1 MLLCK
6 SIQKQQ
12 EVSNKGDP
20 LSARSVISSVSE
32 VSDLVSGRSVISSV
46 FVVGALGLKVSSVS
60 EVSDFVSVPDI
71 AIFAQGR
78 ATLTTCPHSHA

>member
-1 MLLCK
+1 M
-6 SIQKQQ
+6 
-12 EVSNKGDP
+12 
-20 LSARSVISSVSE
+20 SE

-60 EVSDFVSVPDI
+60 EVSDLVSVPGI

-78 ATLTTCPHSHA
+78 ALCQHVPVLMHEFGVQIVAAPCWCESLMALAAP